1 MSKVLLITNIPNPY
15 RIPLFNEICKQFHA
29 SGIHLKIIFG
39 AAGYKRRFFTIDPSE
54 ISYDYEILKDEAH
67 TFSEDAE
74 KSYFLYKGL
83 KEVMNKEKPDA
94 VIVAGFSPATM
105 KVFFRKLLKGTPYI
119 IYSGTI
125 EQGNRSGSLLRR
137 IQRTILCKGAS
148 AYVAYGNL
156 AKKYLISIGAPESKV
171 FIGRNTV
178 DTTFFSERTDAFRK
192 ENKTNNSK
200 VRFTYLGYLV
210 PRKNVQLLL
219 ESVKIVAEQRRDF
232 VLDVLGDGIS
242 SDSLKKYVSDNK
254 LEDVVIFHGFKQK
267 AEIPEFFA
275 QSSGLLFQTDFDIWG
290 LVLNEAMAA
299 GVPCLS
305 SPNAGATYDLIQEGE
320 TGFRVDF
327 TDRELVAS
335 KIKWLI
341 ENKEEAK
348 LMGER
353 ARAFMSKNVTLEL
366 AAKGFLNAVLSVLK
380 K

>member
-1 MSKVLLITNIPNPY
+1 MHREN
-15 RIPLFNEICKQFHA
+15 
-29 SGIHLKIIFG
+29 
-39 AAGYKRRFFTIDPSE
+39 
-54 ISYDYEILKDEAH
+54 
-67 TFSEDAE
+67 
-74 KSYFLYKGL
+74 
-83 KEVMNKEKPDA
+83 PDA

-178 DTTFFSERTDAFRK
+178 DTSFFAEKTEAIRKAIKSE
-192 ENKTNNSK
+192 SGK

-219 ESVKIVAEQRRDF
+219 ESVKIVAAQRRDF

-242 SDSLKKYVSDNK
+242 ADSLKKFVSDNK

-267 AEIPEFFA
+267 AEIPAFFA

-327 TDRELVAS
+327 TDRELVAT

-353 ARAFMSKNVTLEL
+353 ARTFMSKNVTLEL
-366 AAKGFLNAVLSVLK
+366 AANGFLNAVQSVLK